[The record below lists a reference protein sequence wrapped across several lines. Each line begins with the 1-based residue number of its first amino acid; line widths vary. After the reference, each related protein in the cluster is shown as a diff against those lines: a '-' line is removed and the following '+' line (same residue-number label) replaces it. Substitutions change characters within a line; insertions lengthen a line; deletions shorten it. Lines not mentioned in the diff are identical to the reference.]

1 MSQRQQRE
9 VARSERGEIDPQ
21 ARRIAREGK
30 QADDEKGRRGKI
42 PPENR
47 PRPSSGEGAGQ
58 ARLLREESAD
68 RFRNPG

>member
-42 PPENR
+42 TPENR
-47 PRPSSGEGAGQ
+47 PGHHPQKEQ
-58 ARLLREESAD
+58 D
-68 RFRNPG
+68 KPGS